1 MSKLDWV
8 SGLPAEVTVS
18 DAGGVLLAMNDRAEA
33 LFASDGGRGLI
44 GSNMLD
50 CHPEPSRSKLVAMLA
65 DHSTNAYISV
75 GNGKKQF
82 VFQAPWQQDG
92 RYAGFVEI
100 SFDVP
105 DEIAHFVRK

>member
-44 GSNMLD
+44 GSNMLA
-50 CHPEPSRSKLVAMLA
+50 CHPEPSRSKLAGMLA
-65 DHSTNAYISV
+65 DHSTNAYFSV

-105 DEIAHFVRK
+105 EEIAHFVRK